1 MTRTVL
7 SGPTTLYY
15 SPTAGSNSSGNGSLS
30 APFVDPVGAWE
41 YLATEV
47 DLNGQPVTILW
58 TGPAGTITSD
68 LSISGKLIG
77 QTYSSQVI
85 IQGNPNDNSFAPA
98 SPSNC
103 NPALTKGNYVW
114 APSPQPQGH
123 INCLTMEGGCVR
135 LVGFDLEM
143 MNAMSGGSNI
153 WGADDAINISESELW
168 LSDCVFGETLQP
180 HNGLSA
186 EFHSKVF
193 VDGPIM
199 FSTSAMQ
206 AGFGIGQGSLLF
218 NTAGGSNGKN
228 YCLSSGTPNLS
239 YGWMFGDEM
248 GDINWAGVPIMQ
260 AETANWQVAGVTA
273 GSNEIVV
280 PDPSWVAEGF
290 FVFSP
295 LFAPMTTVTG
305 ISGSTLTLSNSALAS
320 SSGANLLIG
329 SLGTMTGPGSITAWL
344 GSVINAGGTGAA
356 QFPGNA
362 PTIGS
367 SPAPGNIWAS
377 SLQ

>member
-1 MTRTVL
+1 MTRTAL
-7 SGPTTLYY
+7 SGPTTIYY
-15 SPTAGSNSSGNGSLS
+15 SPTAGSNSSGDGSLS
-30 APFVDPVGAWE
+30 APFLDPGGAWE
-41 YLATEV
+41 YLASEV
-47 DLNGQPVTILW
+47 DLNGQQVTILW
-58 TGPAGTITSD
+58 TGPSGTITSD
-68 LSISGKLIG
+68 LSISGKLVG

-85 IQGNPNDNSFAPA
+85 VQGNPNDNSFAAA

-123 INCLTMEGGCVR
+123 LNCITMSEGCARV
-135 LVGFDLEM
+135 VGFDFEM
-143 MNAMSGGSNI
+143 MNAMSGGSNP
-153 WGADDAINISESELW
+153 WGADDAINISGAELW
-168 LSDCVFGETLQP
+168 LSDCVFGETLSM

-186 EFHSKVF
+186 EFRSKVF
-193 VDGPIM
+193 IDGPIE
-199 FSTSAMQ
+199 FATSAMQ

-228 YCLSSGTPNLS
+228 YCISSGTPSLG
-239 YGWMFGDEM
+239 YGWLFGDEM

-260 AETANWQVAGVTA
+260 AETANWQLAAVTVGA
-273 GSNEIVV
+273 NEIVV

-295 LFAPMTTVTG
+295 LFPPMTTVTG
-305 ISGSTLTLSNSALAS
+305 ITGSTLTLSNPALAS

-329 SLGTMTGPGSITAWL
+329 ALGTASCPGSLTAWL

-356 QFPGNA
+356 QFPGA
-362 PTIGS
+362 TPTVGS
-367 SPAPGNIWAS
+367 SPCPGSIWAS
-377 SLQ
+377 TLQ